1 MVTLIVLLFQTFVTF
16 LLLWNPKDD
25 ILFMYLLVNKYNKSK
40 WDLMFGFF
48 CELSNKRFFVL
59 FLFSLRLSN
68 KI

>member
-48 CELSNKRFFVL
+48 VNYPINVFFFVCL
-59 FLFSLRLSN
+59 FLFSLIV
-68 KI
+68 K